1 MSFQE
6 ILEQVKEM
14 PQEEQETLYQ
24 VLENL
29 LREKKKKRDH
39 SDAHIHTEKLYSLLD
54 FRGIAR
60 HLADDE
66 DPQDYINRLRDEW
79 DKEI

>member
-24 VLENL
+24 VLEDL
-29 LREKKKKRDH
+29 LNEKKKKQVYTDE
-39 SDAHIHTEKLYSLLD
+39 HIRTEKPYSLLD
-54 FRGIAR
+54 FRGVAK

-66 DPQDYINRLRDEW
+66 DPQDYINHLRDEW